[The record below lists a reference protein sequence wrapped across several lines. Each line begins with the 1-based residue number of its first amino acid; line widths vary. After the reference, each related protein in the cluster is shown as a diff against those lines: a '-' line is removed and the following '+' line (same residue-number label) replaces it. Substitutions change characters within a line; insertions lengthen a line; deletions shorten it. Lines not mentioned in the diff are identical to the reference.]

1 LFVAPAEAAGAPEL
15 EAEDAADEAAEALL
29 DEAEVPAD
37 EPDDAGFE
45 VVAAALP
52 LPVPV
57 VLAVVDSPVVLAGEV
72 VALALPEVAAV
83 AEEESLIVVRT
94 PPTKAP
100 GAEAAATS
108 AAAFA

>member
-15 EAEDAADEAAEALL
+15 EAEDAAD
-29 DEAEVPAD
+29 D
-37 EPDDAGFE
+37 PDDAGLE
-45 VVAAALP
+45 VVEATLP
-52 LPVPV
+52 LPVPL
-57 VLAVVDSPVVLAGEV
+57 VLAVVDPPVVLAGEV
-72 VALALPEVAAV
+72 VALALPEVTAV
-83 AEEESLIVVRT
+83 AEDESSIVVRT